1 MKTLLVLRHAKS
13 SWKDPGLEDHDRPLN
28 KRGKKTAP
36 RMGKLVRSEGLVPDL
51 IISSSAV
58 RARTTAEVVAE
69 KSKCRCR
76 ILLDDR
82 LYLAG
87 PAEMIGVLRE
97 IEDESV
103 SRLMIVGHNPG
114 QENLIR
120 ELTGRDER
128 FPTAALA
135 RIELP
140 IETWKDLDLSVE
152 GKLTHIWRPK
162 ELES

>member
-13 SWKDPGLEDHDRPLN
+13 SWKDQSLDDHKRPLN
-28 KRGKKTAP
+28 TRGKKAAP
-36 RMGKLVRSEGLVPDL
+36 RMGKLLRDEALVPDR
-51 IISSSAV
+51 IISSTAV
-58 RARTTAEVVAE
+58 RAKTTAERVA
-69 KSKCRCR
+69 KSSEFRGK

-87 PAEMIGVLRE
+87 PSAIVGVLNE

-103 SRLMIVGHNPG
+103 SRVMIVGHNPG
-114 QENLIR
+114 QEKLVR

-135 RIELP
+135 RIDLP
-140 IETWKDLDLSVE
+140 IETWKELDLSVR
-152 GKLTHIWRPK
+152 GTLVHLWRPK
-162 ELES
+162 ELEP